1 MMTRKRNEHL
11 VAEVAAQDEDQTR
24 HDEARPDVH
33 NPLTDSATAA
43 EITARAAELR
53 DEAGPGHE
61 HAAKNRGRAQEL
73 MGTAQ
78 AKADAIIREAETEA
92 RKLGDEADRSERTA
106 HDLDEYAQRLDRAA
120 AMAVKAEASEAL
132 VQALEDERDALARK
146 QTEIGGRQAEEFAR
160 VRELEPQLAAALDV
174 GVGGQ
179 VAAGRLF
186 GAADGLQGR
195 RTRQV
200 ADHLHPLAQGAA
212 IFLGRQIV
220 GEDGGII
227 ERVGGAQAHRSAAL
241 RAQLAPVGARLDA
254 LGDGIMSPIWPQKL
268 LTEARR
274 VADMDRRR
282 VTEALNFALPERPE
296 AIAAKER
303 DYEQLMDRMTSDRL
317 ATERAERARQPRQQ
331 IVHL

>member
-33 NPLTDSATAA
+33 NPITDSATAA

-174 GVGGQ
+174 GDLDLI
-179 VAAGRLF
+179 ASLRSRLDSI
-186 GAADGLQGR
+186 GAF
-195 RTRQV
+195 V
-200 ADHLHPLAQGAA
+200 
-212 IFLGRQIV
+212 
-220 GEDGGII
+220 
-227 ERVGGAQAHRSAAL
+227 AAL